1 MSEGGAADG
10 EAWLGFSKNSV
21 FLTENYLTWDFNIG
35 ESNKFSLVGGY
46 SYQTFRNENINVQ
59 TTGLAAAGSYGL
71 ANNLSAPEKIKNRL
85 PREVWIAGISQMDL
99 YTKTPQLM
107 LEELVRITK
116 KALVYQP
123 DVICLPEVFPTSNVD
138 QKLSLSDKLKASES
152 ALEQFSSLA
161 KQNNCY
167 VICPVF
173 IAESGKAYNA
183 AVVLDRKGDALG
195 EYRKMHLTVG
205 EIESG
210 LTPGP
215 LDPPVFQTDFGTI
228 GIQICFDI
236 MLDDGWTKLE
246 KQGAEIV
253 FWPSAY
259 AGGEVVNTKAHQHRY
274 VVATGTRKNTSK
286 ICDVTGEVIVQTGIW
301 DKNYYCA
308 PVNLEK
314 AFLHT
319 WPFVSHFDE
328 IRSKYGRKV
337 QITTFHEEEWS
348 VIESLSPDIKVSDIL
363 SEFDLKTYN
372 QLTHNAEIAQIK
384 ARKT

>member
-1 MSEGGAADG
+1 M
-10 EAWLGFSKNSV
+10 KNKDVSRRN
-21 FLTENYLTWDFNIG
+21 FLKKTAI
-35 ESNKFSLVGGY
+35 
-46 SYQTFRNENINVQ
+46 

-71 ANNLSAPEKIKNRL
+71 ANDLSAPEIIKNRL

-107 LEELVRITK
+107 LEEILNITK
-116 KALVYQP
+116 KTLVYQP
-123 DVICLPEVFPTSNVD
+123 DVICLPEVFPTSNVE
-138 QKLSLSDKLKASES
+138 QKLSLSEKLDASRA

-161 KQNNCY
+161 KENACH
-167 VICPVF
+167 VICPVYTS
-173 IAESGKAYNA
+173 ENGKAYNA

-195 EYRKMHLTVG
+195 EYRKMHLTTG

-236 MLDDGWTKLE
+236 MWDDGWTKLE
-246 KQGAEIV
+246 KQGVEIV

-274 VVATGTRKNTSK
+274 VVVTGTRKNTAK
-286 ICDVTGEVIVQTGIW
+286 ICDFTGEVVAQTGIW

-319 WPFVSHFDE
+319 WPFVNRFDE
-328 IRSKYGRKV
+328 IRKKYSRKV
-337 QITTFHEEEWS
+337 RIRTFHEEEWS
-348 VIESLSPDIKVSDIL
+348 IIESLSPDVKAAAIL
-363 SEFDLKTYN
+363 KEFNLKTYN
-372 QLTHNAEIAQIK
+372 QLTHEAEIAQTK
-384 ARKT
+384 ARQA